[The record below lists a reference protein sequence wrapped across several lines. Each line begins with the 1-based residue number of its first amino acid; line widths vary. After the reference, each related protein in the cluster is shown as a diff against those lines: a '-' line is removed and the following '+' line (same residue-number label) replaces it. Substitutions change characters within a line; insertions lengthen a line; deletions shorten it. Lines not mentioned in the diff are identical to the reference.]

1 MSVTDWDVRVA
12 LADQIR
18 DTFATAVTDIVIHVE
33 PSAFPVAETPS
44 VTMFHGG
51 PSGLMDAAAFGDLRA
66 CLELIIRVRCS
77 AADIDAG
84 EKMLSDFTDDGES
97 DLSIIAAIDSDE
109 TIGGLAQTLK
119 WGDWQ
124 GIIPI
129 QTDAGDYILEEML
142 QVAIAKAH
150 S

>member
-1 MSVTDWDVRVA
+1 MTPSDWAVRVA

-18 DTFATAVTDIVIHVE
+18 DAFSMAVTDVVIHVE

-51 PSGLMDAAAFGDLRA
+51 PSGLMDEAAFGDLRA
-66 CLELIIRVRCS
+66 SLELIIRVRVS

-84 EKMLSDFTDDGES
+84 ESMLSDFTDDSG
-97 DLSIIAAIDSDE
+97 DLSILAAIDSDE
-109 TIGGLAQTLK
+109 TISGLAQTLK

-124 GIIPI
+124 GIVPI

-142 QVAIAKAH
+142 QLAIAKAH

>member
-1 MSVTDWDVRVA
+1 MVTDWAVRSA

-18 DTFATAVTDIVIHVE
+18 TCLAVATDITIHVE

-44 VTMFHGG
+44 VTIFHGG
-51 PSGLMDAAAFGDLRA
+51 SSGLLDNVAAFGDLRA
-66 CLELIIRVRCS
+66 GLELVIRARVS

-84 EKMLSDFTDDGES
+84 EQMLSDFTDDVG
-97 DLSIIAAIDSDE
+97 DLSILAAIDSDE
-109 TIGGLAQTLK
+109 TLGGLAMTLK

-124 GIIPI
+124 GLVPVES
-129 QTDAGDYILEEML
+129 DGGYILEEL
-142 QVAIAKAH
+142 LPLAIHKAH